1 MENQYNFCFEFDKVC
16 ISFDCV
22 KGLAYVL
29 WESMAEGANEVNEDH
44 TNASYLL
51 YTQLEECVKNL
62 RNVQKKLMNCTE
74 KQLISKTLKQG

>member
-22 KGLAYVL
+22 KGLAYML

-62 RNVQKKLMNCTE
+62 RNVQKKAYELYRETAH
-74 KQLISKTLKQG
+74 KQDP